1 MLETEKMDYVAVIR
15 SYGVPD
21 KIIHFKF
28 MLKPS
33 FIPTLNVAGMTFAS
47 LLGNAFLIEM
57 VFSWPGIAKY
67 GINSLV
73 KKDIN
78 ALVGVVLVI
87 GLAFLFINLI
97 VDILYFVID
106 PRVRLKPEHG

>member
-1 MLETEKMDYVAVIR
+1 MLETEKMDHVSVMR

-21 KIIHFKF
+21 NIIHFKF

-87 GLAFLFINLI
+87 GVAFLFINLA
-97 VDILYFVID
+97 VDILMGYFD
-106 PRVRLKPEHG
+106 PRIRLQGEQ